1 MTLRLRILALTL
13 GGLLGAGAALAATS
27 PPLAVFDFEEAGDG
41 PPPGWRVAAR
51 GPGSV
56 VLRDRQ
62 VAHAGVSSLK
72 VTSTTPAEVTV
83 ESGEIALA
91 VGRIYRLSGWIR
103 TAGALSDTA
112 SRYPTALPACLTME
126 SFPFTNHSPAVGAD
140 SDWTRVDEVF
150 VATRARDR
158 VRVHLGY
165 NGTATGTAWFDG
177 VRLEEVT
184 NIDEFVAPETVR
196 WQGEGYRFDDRGW
209 IVVHIEGEP
218 YERGFQHGALL
229 ADEIAEYAR
238 KLSVQQN
245 EKDPAAGW
253 TTLRFQTDA
262 LLLRGFDAEQLAEMR
277 GIADGATYRGAT
289 VHGRKVDLLDVV
301 TLNSVVDLGQMA
313 SALRVTPHALS
324 GQSFAFPLEEMKIP
338 ETVHRCSSFAATSP
352 ATASGEVVFGQIF
365 MWGGYTGVHWNVLLD
380 IQPEKGHR
388 LVMQTF
394 PGGIHSGA
402 DFYINAAGLV
412 IGETTV
418 AQTPFDPAGTP
429 QSSRIRRAAQ
439 YASSIDEVAA
449 ILGES
454 NNGMY
459 TNDWPIADVKTG
471 EVAIL
476 LLGTR
481 TSRLWRSGDAEA
493 PFGTPGFLWS
503 NNNARDPGVR
513 REYAVQP
520 DDAPFDVAFAP
531 TNRDVAFWRFWEEH
545 AGRIDEQAAV
555 RLWASSPVN
564 RPHACDGKITTSAM
578 ARELVFLAH
587 HGKVTLREKFPEK
600 GSRRMPDLPGAV
612 PHLAL
617 GYATAS
623 PKVVTDMLKAA
634 RRQRLAAARLG
645 DAAPAATVDLA
656 GVPGRYQVE
665 ARRLWKQTVF
675 PASGADQ
682 WLTSGSAAYWR
693 LLHELPSTPE
703 KAYRQLADRLAE
715 LNARYLTIAAGEGEL
730 AARAAAVAYDRYA
743 PYHMPRIKGTFAL
756 HQLRL
761 LLGTESF
768 LKVMAEAHSRFA
780 GQQIDTASFVALAE
794 EIARRPL
801 AAFLAQWSERIG
813 LPDPTFTVQ
822 GGKVKEGW
830 RMEIAVTQAGQPY
843 HFVTSVALESAGTAT
858 VRSLEV
864 RGARSEVTWVLPA
877 RPDRVVFNPAFDIPV
892 PLSNPYIWA
901 TFLERFHDT
910 LIVYGTARQ
919 EEANHT
925 LALRLQATLADAYT
939 EVLPPVVK
947 DCELTAEM
955 AANHDLIV
963 LGSPLDNSFVGCLE
977 ASLPATLRRGA
988 FSLLGKGYAHPDD
1001 GAFLAVPSPFN
1012 RDRVVHLF
1020 LANSALQLYQM
1031 TRRYLPSL
1039 QQWAVF
1045 RGDEVK
1051 AGGFLPVE
1059 RFVVRDGEGV
1069 GEVRR

>member
-1 MTLRLRILALTL
+1 MAVRSLVATVLLAV
-13 GGLLGAGAALAATS
+13 TS
-27 PPLAVFDFEEAGDG
+27 GVGWTFPAPPPPLAAFDFEGPGDG
-41 PPPGWRVAAR
+41 VPPGWRVAPLAS
-51 GPGSV
+51 GSV
-56 VLRDRQ
+56 VHRDRQ
-62 VAHAGVSSLK
+62 VARAGAASLRVSSAA
-72 VTSTTPAEVTV
+72 PAEVTV
-83 ESGEIALA
+83 ESDEIALQ

-103 TAGALSDTA
+103 TEAAFSDPTA
-112 SRYPTALPACLTME
+112 RYPTALPACLSMA
-126 SFPFTNHSPAVGAD
+126 SFPFTNHAPAVGAT
-140 SDWTRVDEVF
+140 SDWTQVEEVF

-158 VRVHLGY
+158 VRLHLGY
-165 NGTATGTAWFDG
+165 NGRASGSAWFDE
-177 VRLEEVT
+177 VRLEAVT
-184 NIDEFVAPETVR
+184 NIDEFVAPQTVR

-209 IVVHIEGEP
+209 TFLHIEGEP
-218 YERGFQHGALL
+218 YDRGFQHGALL
-229 ADEIAEYAR
+229 AGEIAEYAR

-245 EKDPAAGW
+245 DNDPPAGW
-253 TTLRFQTDA
+253 ATLRFQTDA

-277 GIADGATYRGAT
+277 GIADGAAHRGAT
-289 VHGRKVDLLDVV
+289 VHGRKLDLLDVA
-301 TLNSVVDLGQMA
+301 TLNSVIDLGQMA

-324 GQSFAFPLEEMKIP
+324 GQSFALPIEEMKIP
-338 ETVHRCSSFAATSP
+338 ETVHRCSSFAATGP

-380 IQPEKGHR
+380 IQPSAGHR

-418 AQTPFDPAGTP
+418 AQTPFDPTGTP

-449 ILGES
+449 ILRDG

-459 TNDWPIADVKTG
+459 TNDWPIADVKSN

-481 TSRLWRSGDAEA
+481 ASRLWRSRDAEA

-503 NNNARDPGVR
+503 NNNARDALVR

-531 TNRDVAFWRFWEEH
+531 TNRDVAFWRFWEENR
-545 AGRIDEQAAV
+545 GRIDEQAAV
-555 RLWASSPVN
+555 RLWASSPIN

-623 PKVVTDMLKAA
+623 PLVVTDLLKAA
-634 RRQRLAAARLG
+634 HRDRLTAARLG
-645 DAAPAATVDLA
+645 DAPPAGTIDLA
-656 GVPGRYQVE
+656 GVPGRYSVE
-665 ARRLWKQTVF
+665 QRRLWKGTVF
-675 PASGADQ
+675 PAAAADQ

-693 LLHELPSTPE
+693 LLHELPSSAE
-703 KAYRQLADRLAE
+703 KAYRQLADRLGE
-715 LNARYLTIAAGEGEL
+715 LNARYLTIAAREGDL
-730 AARAAAVAYDRYA
+730 PARAAAVAFDRYA
-743 PYHMPRIKGTFAL
+743 PYHLPRVKGIFAL

-761 LLGTESF
+761 LLGTEAF

-780 GQQIDTASFVALAE
+780 GKEIDTASFVVLAE
-794 EIARRPL
+794 EMARRSL
-801 AAFLAQWSERIG
+801 APFLAQWTERTG
-813 LPDPTFTVQ
+813 LPDPVFAVR

-830 RMEIAVTQAGQPY
+830 RLEIIVTQAGEPY
-843 HFVTSVALESAGTAT
+843 HFFTSVALESAGTVT
-858 VRSLEV
+858 VRPLEV
-864 RGARSEVTWVLPA
+864 RGARTEVTWVLPV
-877 RPDRVVFNPAFDIPV
+877 RPDRVVFNPAFDVPV
-892 PLSNPYIWA
+892 PLTNPYTWA
-901 TFLERFHDT
+901 TFLERFDNT

-925 LALRLQATLADAYT
+925 LAVRLQATLADAYS

-947 DCELTAEM
+947 DCELTTEM
-955 AANHDLIV
+955 AARHDLIL
-963 LGSPLDNSFVGCLE
+963 LGSLLDNSLLGRLHG
-977 ASLPATLRRGA
+977 SLPVTLGRGW
-988 FSLLGKGYAHPDD
+988 FTLLGAGYSHPDD

-1012 RDRVVHLF
+1012 GDRVLY
-1020 LANSALQLYQM
+1020 LWIANSALQLHQM
-1031 TRRYLPSL
+1031 TKRYLPSL

-1045 RGDEVK
+1045 RGEEVK

-1059 RFVVRDGEGV
+1059 RFVVRDEK
-1069 GEVRR
+1069 

>member
-1 MTLRLRILALTL
+1 MTVRPPVVAVTLALLWST
-13 GGLLGAGAALAATS
+13 GVLLGAAPT
-27 PPLAVFDFEEAGDG
+27 PLALFDFEEAGDG
-41 PPPGWRVAAR
+41 APPGWSVAAL

-56 VLRDRQ
+56 VQRDRR
-62 VAHAGVSSLK
+62 VARTGAASLK
-72 VTSTTPAEVTV
+72 VSSPAPAEVTV
-83 ESGEIALA
+83 ESAEIALQ

-103 TAGALSDTA
+103 TVRALSDPTA
-112 SRYPTALPACLTME
+112 RYPTALPACLSMA
-126 SFPFTNHSPAVGAD
+126 SFPFTNHSPAVGGD
-140 SDWTRVDEVF
+140 SHWTRVEEVF
-150 VATRARDR
+150 VATRPRDR
-158 VRVHLGY
+158 VRLHLGY
-165 NGTATGTAWFDG
+165 NGTATGTAWFDE

-184 NIDEFVAPETVR
+184 NIDELVAPATVR
-196 WQGEGYRFDDRGW
+196 WQGEGYRFEDRGW
-209 IVVHIEGEP
+209 IFVHIEGEP
-218 YERGFQHGALL
+218 YQRGFQHGALL
-229 ADEIAEYAR
+229 AEEIAEYAR

-253 TTLRFQTDA
+253 ATLRFETDA
-262 LLLRGFDAEQLAEMR
+262 LLLRGFDAEQLTEMR
-277 GIADGATYRGAT
+277 GIADGAAHRGAT
-289 VHGRKVDLLDVV
+289 VHGRPIDLLDVV
-301 TLNSVVDLGQMA
+301 TLNAVIDLGQMA

-324 GQSFAFPLEEMKIP
+324 HQSFAFPLEELKIP
-338 ETVHRCSSFAATSP
+338 ETVHRCSSFAATAP
-352 ATASGEVVFGQIF
+352 ATAAGEVVFGQIF

-380 IQPEKGHR
+380 IQPSSGHR

-418 AQTPFDPAGTP
+418 AQTPFDPTGTP

-449 ILGES
+449 ILRDG

-459 TNDWPIADVKTG
+459 TNDWAIADVKSN

-481 TSRLWRSGDAEA
+481 ASRLWRSGDAEA

-531 TNRDVAFWRFWEEH
+531 TNRDVAFWRFWEQNR
-545 AGRIDEQAAV
+545 GRIDEQAAV
-555 RLWASSPVN
+555 RLWASSPIN

-623 PKVVTDMLKAA
+623 PVVVTHMLKAA
-634 RRQRLAAARLG
+634 RRQRLASARLG
-645 DAAPAATVDLA
+645 EAPPATKVDVTA
-656 GVPGRYQVE
+656 VPGRYQVE
-665 ARRLWKQTVF
+665 PRALWKGTLF
-675 PASGADQ
+675 PASATDQ

-693 LLHELPSTPE
+693 LLHELPATAE
-703 KAYRQLADRLAE
+703 QAFRQLAERLAD
-715 LNARYLTIAAGEGEL
+715 LNARYLTIAAEEGEL
-730 AARAAAVAYDRYA
+730 PARAAAVAYDRYA
-743 PYHMPRIKGTFAL
+743 PYHLPRVKGTFAL

-761 LLGTESF
+761 LLGTETF
-768 LKVMAEAHSRFA
+768 LKVMAQAHSRFA
-780 GQQIDTASFVALAE
+780 GKEIDTTSFVALAE

-801 AAFLAQWSERIG
+801 APFLAQWVERTG
-813 LPDPTFTVQ
+813 LPDPTFTVR

-830 RMEIAVTQAGQPY
+830 RVEVTVTQVGEPY
-843 HFVTSVALESAGTAT
+843 HFLTSVALEAAGTAT
-858 VRSLEV
+858 LRSLEV
-864 RGARSEVTWVLPA
+864 RGPRTEAAWVLPA
-877 RPDRVVFNPAFDIPV
+877 RPDRVVFNPGFDVPV
-892 PLSNPYIWA
+892 TLSNPFTWA
-901 TFLERFHDT
+901 SFLDRFHDT

-939 EVLPPVVK
+939 EVLVPVIK

-963 LGSPLDNSFVGCLE
+963 LGAPLDNAFLAGLE
-977 ASLPATLRRGA
+977 GRLPVVMGRGA
-988 FSLLGKGYAHPDD
+988 FTLLGSGYARSDE
-1001 GAFLAVPSPFN
+1001 GAYLAVPNPFN
-1012 RDRVVHLF
+1012 RRRVVHLF
-1020 LANSALQLYQM
+1020 LANSALQLYHM
-1031 TRRYLPSL
+1031 TKRYLPAL

-1045 RGDEVK
+1045 RGEEVK

-1059 RFVVRDGEGV
+1059 RFVVREA
-1069 GEVRR
+1069 EATKR